1 MSMFKINNLWMVGEG
16 EDDKPPPVE
25 EPPLCRNWMSRMVS
39 LRRTLACARGE
50 TTTLCILVFVE
61 NLVGLFVLSNFV
73 QTGNW
78 IIAIAYSLGGSLG
91 SFCVMKI
98 GKKSDKSS

>member
-1 MSMFKINNLWMVGEG
+1 
-16 EDDKPPPVE
+16 
-25 EPPLCRNWMSRMVS
+25 
-39 LRRTLACARGE
+39 
-50 TTTLCILVFVE
+50 
-61 NLVGLFVLSNFV
+61 VGLFVLSNFI

-98 GKKSDKSS
+98 SKKNDKSS

>member
-1 MSMFKINNLWMVGEG
+1 MISLLLLKSLLYVGIGCLEWF
-16 EDDKPPPVE
+16 
-25 EPPLCRNWMSRMVS
+25 LS